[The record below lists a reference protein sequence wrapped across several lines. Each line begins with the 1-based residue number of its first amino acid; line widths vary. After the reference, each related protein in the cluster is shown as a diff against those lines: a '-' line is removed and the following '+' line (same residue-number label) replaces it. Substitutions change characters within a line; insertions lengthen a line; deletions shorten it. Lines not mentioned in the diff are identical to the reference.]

1 MKKLVRYFL
10 SGLIVVLPITIT
22 VYIIYSMITW
32 VDSIFPV
39 KVFPGFGILVV
50 VMTISFF
57 GLLANVFI
65 GKPIFDWLD
74 KVLSGL
80 PLVSLMYK
88 ATKDILVSLVG
99 QDSKLKIPVAVKMTE
114 GGNLKLGFITQ
125 EYMDVSYVGAEG
137 AYLAVYFPHSYNF
150 SGNLMLVPAENVKRL
165 QLHSASV
172 MKFIVSGGIIED
184 KSNSEEHED

>member
-50 VMTISFF
+50 VIIISLF

-125 EYMDVSYVGAEG
+125 EFMDVSYVGAEG
-137 AYLAVYFPHSYNF
+137 TYLAVYFPHSYNF
-150 SGNLMLVPAENVKRL
+150 SGNLMLVPTENVKRL

-184 KSNSEEHED
+184 KLNSEEHED